1 MSAPKTTAR
10 PVTTAQRRQWLRVS
24 AAVLGL
30 LFAILFFPRAFLLP
44 WWPKTQD
51 APWFLLSA
59 VAYVSG
65 IAFLLMLGRQFA
77 RLYVE
82 RRANVLGAR
91 FRTKLVLSAFAL
103 SLLPVLCMFY
113 FTQALLNRTLQSWF
127 SQPMVTVSQDIR
139 GISELIA
146 NRMQTRLRR
155 DSQRLLRDPAIARA
169 LARPGQPGLQ
179 PALAA
184 FLRRSRWPGAFAV
197 ISQVNGSVLARVHAP
212 PDWREL
218 PPNPLPAGAQAKP
231 KPEYLT
237 MRLPLAGPRRPA
249 YLELGRPLP
258 ARLTARLRQLRA
270 DYARYQQLN
279 LRRRTLHR
287 IYTGYLLLLTAAV
300 LFVATWFALFLSKL
314 ITVPVA
320 ALAEATREISSGN
333 LRHRIEID
341 AKDEIG
347 QLVTSFNRMAEELET
362 GREQLE
368 AAGRSLREANR
379 ELERRRQQVEVL
391 LEQQPAA
398 VFTCTRTGILER
410 RNPGLERMFGPAA
423 LEARH
428 WRDLLDPQS
437 RQALEHLCRKAGRL
451 GAAAGQLEIQLQN
464 GRSMSAAATV
474 APIPLEGAGT
484 SGSGFIVVLE
494 DLTDLLRM
502 QQTAAW
508 REVARRMAHEIKN
521 PLTPIRLSAQRIQR
535 WLGRAP
541 ASLEAGERG
550 LLEECAATIETETLS
565 MKRLVDAFG
574 DFARF
579 PVSRPAPGNLNRVLE
594 DALRAFHDRLQGLE
608 IQTKFDEVPE
618 LEIDADAIK
627 RVFINLID
635 NAAEAMRDA
644 KYPLLR
650 VTTHR
655 RKGYV
660 EAMIADTGHGI
671 ADSEKSRLFL
681 PYYSSRQRGTGLGL
695 AIVAQIL
702 DEHNAAIRVEDNIPM
717 GTRMIVSF
725 PIPRAQAPPAEAGPA
740 DPALARSQA

>member
-1 MSAPKTTAR
+1 MSAPHTTTR

-24 AAVLGL
+24 AMVLGL

-65 IAFLLMLGRQFA
+65 IGFLLMLGRQFA

-155 DSQRLLRDPAIARA
+155 NSQRLLRDPAIARA
-169 LARPGQPGLQ
+169 LDRPGQPGLQ

-184 FLRRSRWPGAFAV
+184 FLRGRHWPGAFAV
-197 ISQVNGSVLARVHAP
+197 ISRVNGGVLAQVNAP
-212 PDWREL
+212 RDWREL
-218 PPNPLPAGAQAKP
+218 PPNPLPAGAQAKR

-237 MRLPLAGPRRPA
+237 MRLPLDAVPQPA

-258 ARLTARLRQLRA
+258 ARLTTRLGQLRA

-300 LFVATWFALFLSKL
+300 LFAANWFALFLSKL

-320 ALAEATREISSGN
+320 ALAKATREISSGN

-347 QLVTSFNRMAEELET
+347 QLVTSFNRMAEELES
-362 GREQLE
+362 GRGQLE
-368 AAGRSLREANR
+368 AAGRSLRAANG

-398 VFTCTRTGILER
+398 VFTCTRSGILER

-428 WRDLLDPQS
+428 WRDLLDEPS
-437 RQALEHLCRKAGRL
+437 SQALEHLCRKAGRL
-451 GAAAGQLEIQLQN
+451 GAAAGQLEIQLAN
-464 GRSMSAAATV
+464 GRSMSAAATI
-474 APIPLEGAGT
+474 APIPLEQAGT
-484 SGSGFIVVLE
+484 GGPGFIVVLE

-541 ASLEAGERG
+541 ASLESEDRT
-550 LLEECAATIETETLS
+550 LLEECAQTIEGETLS
-565 MKRLVDAFG
+565 MNRLVDDFG

-579 PVSRPAPGNLNRVLE
+579 PVSRPASGNLNRVLE
-594 DALRAFHDRLQGLE
+594 DALRAFQDRLQGLE
-608 IQTKFDEVPE
+608 IQTELDELPE
-618 LEIDADAIK
+618 LEIDADAVK

-635 NAAEAMRDA
+635 NAAEAMREA
-644 KYPLLR
+644 KYPQLR
-650 VTTHR
+650 VATHH
-655 RKGYV
+655 RKFHV
-660 EAMIADTGHGI
+660 EAIIADTGHGI
-671 ADSEKSRLFL
+671 PEPDKSRLFQ

-702 DEHNAAIRVEDNIPM
+702 DEHNATIRVEDNIPV
-717 GTRMIVSF
+717 GTRMIINF
-725 PIPRAQAPPAEAGPA
+725 PIPRTQASSAEISPA
-740 DPALARSQA
+740 DPAMVRSPA